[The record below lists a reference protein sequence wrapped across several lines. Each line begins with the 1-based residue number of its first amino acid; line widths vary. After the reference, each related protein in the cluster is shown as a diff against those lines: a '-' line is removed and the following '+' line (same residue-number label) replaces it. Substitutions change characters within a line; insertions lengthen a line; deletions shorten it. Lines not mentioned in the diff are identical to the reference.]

1 MRKKPTFQEL
11 ANATLKESTL
21 GPLQLPYIPFNSSS
35 QALVE
40 LQAMREEVQA
50 QQQRGEDIRAATVQ
64 EARNLGVDPQVLEQ
78 TAQQITTSNN
88 QAMQQLRAE
97 QQNAQAAEQMNFPG
111 VGSKLE
117 A

>member
-35 QALVE
+35 QALVD
-40 LQAMREEVQA
+40 LQATMEEVQS

-64 EARNLGVDPQVLEQ
+64 EARAIGVGPQVLESL
-78 TAQQITTSNN
+78 AQKT
-88 QAMQQLRAE
+88 QLRLAK
-97 QQNAQAAEQMNFPG
+97 QFSN
-111 VGSKLE
+111 
-117 A
+117 